1 MAVSEWVGANV
12 CLGMCRWTQVILRRN
27 RKSCLVVFVSLR
39 EVSFI
44 LLFWCSCGD
53 FCFARYHDNQVWI
66 KCVLYAS
73 WLAEHTFFFAYIHNF
88 EIERKSSLKAV
99 LVYFSSKQHSVLL
112 TQCTMGVNKPHQN
125 LSKSAACGRDLR
137 RGVFWRLSPAYKF
150 FSASVFFPAWA
161 LQELSGLFTERSSVP
176 FPALTESDRCQREF
190 HVFPSTC
197 AVCFAIAW
205 KGWHISAAEGE
216 EIRLTYF
223 STVQIL

>member
-1 MAVSEWVGANV
+1 MRIKFESSVS
-12 CLGMCRWTQVILRRN
+12 CMHPD
-27 RKSCLVVFVSLR
+27 VS
-39 EVSFI
+39 
-44 LLFWCSCGD
+44 
-53 FCFARYHDNQVWI
+53 
-66 KCVLYAS
+66 
-73 WLAEHTFFFAYIHNF
+73 YIHNF
-88 EIERKSSLKAV
+88 DIERKSSLKAV

-112 TQCTMGVNKPHQN
+112 TQCTMDVNKPHLN

-150 FSASVFFPAWA
+150 FFCFCFFFPAWA

-197 AVCFAIAW
+197 AVCFAIPC
-205 KGWHISAAEGE
+205 KRWHISAAEGE